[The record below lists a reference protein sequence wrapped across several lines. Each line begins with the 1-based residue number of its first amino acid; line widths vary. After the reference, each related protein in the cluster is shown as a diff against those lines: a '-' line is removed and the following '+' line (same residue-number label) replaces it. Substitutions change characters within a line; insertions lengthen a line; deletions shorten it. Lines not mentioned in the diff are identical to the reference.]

1 MFVYLSDKDLFIL
14 LYMNMFV
21 NMHKY
26 VHIYMSLCV
35 SIYVYVM
42 HVCKYLNITYVCIY
56 IYTRIHLL

>member
-1 MFVYLSDKDLFIL
+1 
-14 LYMNMFV
+14 MFV

-42 HVCKYLNITYVCIY
+42 HVCKYLKITYVYI
-56 IYTRIHLL
+56 IYTYTLIMMCVDPVK